1 MFDRVYT
8 APFVCFLC
16 LLLQSVSAPAQDD
29 GFGRF
34 FTTPKQREHLD
45 QVRMKNPEQETV
57 VVFND
62 NDKPQDKSKDN
73 IVSVGSIRLKGL
85 VYRNNKKSTAWIN
98 DGNTYEG
105 NLELQYFDV
114 SEGDIDSDQVRM
126 GVTGSQPGI
135 KLRVGQT
142 YDPDTDKISDITD
155 AGHGAEKPPAP
166 AR

>member
-1 MFDRVYT
+1 MFN
-8 APFVCFLC
+8 FLNVALLFAFAL
-16 LLLQSVSAPAQDD
+16 LLLQSPYLSAQEE
-29 GFGRF
+29 FGRF

-45 QVRMKNPEQETV
+45 QMRMKNPEQETV
-57 VVFND
+57 VVFKD
-62 NDKPQDKSKDN
+62 NDGQQDKTKEN
-73 IVSVGSIRLKGL
+73 TVSMGSIRLKGL
-85 VYRNNKKSTAWIN
+85 VYRGNKKSTAWIN

-114 SEGDIDSDQVRM
+114 TEGDIDRDQVRM
-126 GVTGSQPGI
+126 GVTGNQPGI

>member
-1 MFDRVYT
+1 ME
-8 APFVCFLC
+8 
-16 LLLQSVSAPAQDD
+16 D
-29 GFGRF
+29 GH
-34 FTTPKQREHLD
+34 PCHHSHIELK
-45 QVRMKNPEQETV
+45 
-57 VVFND
+57 
-62 NDKPQDKSKDN
+62 QDKTKEN
-73 IVSVGSIRLKGL
+73 TVSMGSIRLKGL
-85 VYRNNKKSTAWIN
+85 VYRGNKKSTAWIN

-114 SEGDIDSDQVRM
+114 TEGDIDRDQVRM
-126 GVTGSQPGI
+126 GVTGNQPGI